1 MSAMQLGLTIPLQR
15 YLHIKCLPYG
25 EPLDRLYCWD
35 LHQITLHGRDS
46 LLAVHCASRYT
57 FVVFD
62 MTATDWL
69 DLSTVVQCG
78 IGHSLLEVGLPEAAI
93 SSYLTQA
100 GVPVYTKTHGRREV
114 AFLNRAWDDVMAH
127 DLTVDQRRQEQPLL
141 EQTVNSLPMRR
152 FAPIILGLN
161 ISNHGGDRP
170 EVHLSHMLLH
180 KINHD
185 GGGIALAPQRIPNC
199 TGADKTK
206 IISIYRNRY
215 NLLVFRHKYSNN
227 YFFSCTDRL

>member
-15 YLHIKCLPYG
+15 YLHLKSLSYA

-35 LHQITLHGRDS
+35 LHGITLHGRDS

-62 MTATDWL
+62 MTAADWA

-78 IGHSLLEVGLPEAAI
+78 IRRSLLEAGLSETTI
-93 SSYLTQA
+93 SDYMAKS

-127 DLTVDQRRQEQPLL
+127 DLTVDQSRQEQPLL
-141 EQTVNSLPMRR
+141 EQTVNSLPCRC
-152 FAPIILGLN
+152 AG
-161 ISNHGGDRP
+161 
-170 EVHLSHMLLH
+170 E
-180 KINHD
+180 D
-185 GGGIALAPQRIPNC
+185 GLAPAREH
-199 TGADKTK
+199 
-206 IISIYRNRY
+206 
-215 NLLVFRHKYSNN
+215 LL
-227 YFFSCTDRL
+227 RLIRRV